1 MYFCFPMA
9 NSCKGF
15 FVGIIQLMVFTAMAL
30 SVGRVVAIPAIYSF
44 PDTVVSSNSSRHSLP
59 VGQNNDTIPADTIR
73 SKTDIHLPDDSQPS
87 KTNEAIKNR
96 NVRELL
102 LLSPREKVVSWRFNS
117 TYLSLEQAAVDTL
130 LWMNHLFYPQDERN
144 ETFTFLGNIGS
155 PVQYDHFFSREHGK
169 PFLFSKHYL
178 NFGTDNLSHR
188 QFNVRRPFT
197 VLSYSTGGKRR
208 EAEEVLRTIHTQ
220 NVNQH
225 LNIGIEYDFFGTK
238 GAYRHQETRDNSI
251 SLFSSYYK
259 GNLSLQGSLTSG
271 NFKNQ
276 ENGGLTNDYFI
287 QDTLMESQLVPVW
300 LNSAQSVTR
309 ERGISAIAGYT
320 FLNIR
325 KFSLDSISESNELY
339 IPLITSKLI
348 INGSRFSRTY
358 KDNNPDSAY
367 YSSFFINPRITAD
380 SVALSLWEAVAMLE
394 IAQFASI
401 PGMPGIR
408 GWIGYE
414 AAHYYFFEPGDF
426 IFTRDLRSYSNSHVG
441 VAAFSHS
448 PYLSYQ
454 GALRI
459 YADGYRAGDKQLTGQ
474 VRISF
479 WKDPSMPQFKGQ
491 LLIDERTPD
500 IFYQNYFSNHYR
512 WENDFKKEKR
522 FALSGALSVERWS
535 MEVEYNLMHVSD
547 FIYFDQEANPAQ
559 ADNVTITS
567 VSAEKNFRLGGLNF
581 FNRLVWQANT
591 NSEVLS
597 LPHIIVFSA
606 LFYER
611 ELVKNALTAQ
621 LGTNVF
627 YRSHF
632 YADSYSPALGQF
644 YNQRS
649 KKIGNYPTVDIFAN
663 LKWKSV
669 LIHLK
674 YEHAN
679 QGFPHSQYFSAL
691 HYPINPR
698 VFKFGLSWIFYD

>member
-1 MYFCFPMA
+1 
-9 NSCKGF
+9 
-15 FVGIIQLMVFTAMAL
+15 
-30 SVGRVVAIPAIYSF
+30 
-44 PDTVVSSNSSRHSLP
+44 
-59 VGQNNDTIPADTIR
+59 
-73 SKTDIHLPDDSQPS
+73 
-87 KTNEAIKNR
+87 
-96 NVRELL
+96 
-102 LLSPREKVVSWRFNS
+102 
-117 TYLSLEQAAVDTL
+117 
-130 LWMNHLFYPQDERN
+130 
-144 ETFTFLGNIGS
+144 
-155 PVQYDHFFSREHGK
+155 
-169 PFLFSKHYL
+169 
-178 NFGTDNLSHR
+178 
-188 QFNVRRPFT
+188 
-197 VLSYSTGGKRR
+197 
-208 EAEEVLRTIHTQ
+208 
-220 NVNQH
+220 
-225 LNIGIEYDFFGTK
+225 
-238 GAYRHQETRDNSI
+238 SI

-287 QDTLMESQLVPVW
+287 QDTLMESQLAPVW
-300 LNSAQSVTR
+300 MNSAQSVTR

-339 IPLITSKLI
+339 IPLITTKLI
-348 INGSRFSRTY
+348 LNGSSFSRTY

-367 YSSFFINPRITAD
+367 YSSFFINPRITSD
-380 SVALSLWEAVAMLE
+380 SVALSLWEAIAMLE

-426 IFTRDLRSYSNSHVG
+426 IFTRDVRSYSNSHLGVG
-441 VAAFSHS
+441 AFSHS

-459 YADGYRAGDKQLTGQ
+459 YADGHRAGDKQLTGQ

-611 ELVKNALTAQ
+611 ELVK
-621 LGTNVF
+621 
-627 YRSHF
+627 
-632 YADSYSPALGQF
+632 
-644 YNQRS
+644 
-649 KKIGNYPTVDIFAN
+649 
-663 LKWKSV
+663 
-669 LIHLK
+669 
-674 YEHAN
+674 
-679 QGFPHSQYFSAL
+679 
-691 HYPINPR
+691 
-698 VFKFGLSWIFYD
+698 